1 MNHKEYIANFREIP
15 REFVFIERIPKNT
28 MGKNSESLI
37 DPDFSTSETYYVD
50 VKENNMKANTFL
62 FGGIVYSQRVML
74 ELIEKGLTRE
84 DAYVIVQRNALDAFE
99 NNGDFRY
106 NLEHDDDILEFLSTD
121 ELDDCFQM
129 NDYLKNVDKIF
140 EKFEM

>member
-1 MNHKEYIANFREIP
+1 MDKIIEFYKKNKSAIIAIFLVCLFCYYFIWTISQPFNSCPDEGMKWDICKYI
-15 REFVFIERIPKNT
+15 
-28 MGKNSESLI
+28 
-37 DPDFSTSETYYVD
+37 
-50 VKENNMKANTFL
+50 
-62 FGGIVYSQRVML
+62 
-74 ELIEKGLTRE
+74 
-84 DAYVIVQRNALDAFE
+84 FE